1 MGTFSVDPGWG
12 VGTVKVV
19 VVMVAWAVW
28 VGFPPLRLLE
38 ALLVPV
44 AIELDAEF
52 FYLVLAALLAVWVL

>member
-1 MGTFSVDPGWG
+1 LGTFSVDPSWG

-28 VGFPPLRLLE
+28 VGFPLLCLLE

-44 AIELDAEF
+44 AIGLDAEF
-52 FYLVLAALLAVWVL
+52 FFLVLAALLAVWVP